1 MKQSASRISLIL
13 LIAIVFLSGLWGC
26 SDDRIKIALSKG
38 AGSDSY
44 TQYASWLKSYNPN
57 IDCIDLYFLDR
68 NKAVDILKE
77 CSGLV
82 LTGGPD
88 VHPDFYGKGYDT
100 ARCAID
106 MIRDTL
112 EFALIKQAMKMKIP
126 ILAICRGEQI
136 LNVAMGGTLIV
147 DIPDDLG
154 DMIIHRCL
162 DHTDCFHKVEI
173 MPGTMFEM
181 ICGVDSGTVNTNHH
195 QAVDKLAEVFKIAA
209 CSHDG
214 LIEAYEWIDPNGK
227 PPLIAVQWHPERMD
241 RSNPLS
247 SHLAEHFLHEVMIYH
262 QRKGKVVSNK

>member
-1 MKQSASRISLIL
+1 MNKKKNFRQLTLLLSLSL
-13 LIAIVFLSGLWGC
+13 VFIIFAC
-26 SDDRIKIALSKG
+26 SDDRVRIGLSKG
-38 AGSDSY
+38 AGSPHY
-44 TQYASWLKSYNPN
+44 TQYASWLKMYNPK
-57 IDCIDLYFLDR
+57 IDCIDLYSLDR
-68 NKAVDILKE
+68 NKAVEILKG

-88 VHPDFYGKGYDT
+88 VHPDFFGKGFDT

-112 EFALIKQAMKMKIP
+112 EFALIKQAMKMNIP

-136 LNVAMGGTLIV
+136 MNVAMGGSLIV
-147 DIPDDLG
+147 DIPDDFG
-154 DMIIHRCL
+154 DMIIHRCK
-162 DHTDCFHKVEI
+162 DHTTCFHDIEI

-181 ICGVDSGTVNTNHH
+181 ICGVDSGVVNTNHH

-214 LIEAYEWIDPNGK
+214 LIEAYEWIDPSGK

-247 SHLAEHFLHEVMIYH
+247 SHLAEHFLHEVMIYY
-262 QRKGKVVSNK
+262 QRKGQMGAGN